1 MDATVQVAFVSV
13 VGSIIVAVISYIANR
28 QGAKDA
34 SETNAKLVVYRLQE
48 LERKQERFNNLIER
62 TFRLEGRVTALEQDV
77 QDIKKGA

>member
-13 VGSIIVAVISYIANR
+13 IGSIIVAVISYIANR